1 MNAGDRKTAG
11 NQQYGKG
18 LMRAMLLKFKM
29 NLFEI
34 IAHSKAHSS
43 KALHLV
49 QHETH
54 ETLLTN
60 ATFGGLL

>member
-1 MNAGDRKTAG
+1 
-11 NQQYGKG
+11 
-18 LMRAMLLKFKM
+18 MRAMLLKFKM